1 MLAQHEPSYPIK
13 YPVLVDGTADVVEVV
28 SGNSHSLWLTSDGTV
43 YAWGAG
49 GHGQLGI
56 HSDNDHTIPYQVH
69 GPDNEG
75 YLSGIGP
82 TCPPTDSP

>member
-1 MLAQHEPSYPIK
+1 MTGY
-13 YPVLVDGTADVVEVV
+13 VEVV

-56 HSDNDHTIPYQVH
+56 RTNDDHTGPYHVH
-69 GPDNEG
+69 GPDNVG
-75 YLSGIGP
+75 YLSGIDP